1 MPWSMWATGQ
11 AIRCK
16 RALDLSVFSFT
27 STEQRPR
34 LPYQAGGG
42 GAEGLDSG
50 VRQRGAGARVHVR
63 SGFIPSVCFIKTKS
77 SGTASGTCF
86 GQEEEKQ
93 ELNRAESHNDGWQ
106 VPSMV

>member
-1 MPWSMWATGQ
+1 MPWGMWATGQ

-16 RALDLSVFSFT
+16 RALDLSVLFHLQ
-27 STEQRPR
+27 QRPR
-34 LPYQAGGG
+34 RPYPAGEG
-42 GAEGLDSG
+42 GAEGLDAG
-50 VRQRGAGARVHVR
+50 VRKRDAGARIRVR
-63 SGFIPSVCFIKTKS
+63 SGFIPSVCFIKTES

-93 ELNRAESHNDGWQ
+93 ELNRAESHNDGWH